1 MNKISRE
8 LNKTIDSREVAEM
21 LGKEH
26 WMVLRDIEGSKDGK
40 TIGIIQVLA
49 DNKLG
54 VSDYFVESS
63 YKDNSGK
70 ANKCYQVT
78 KMGCEMLGNK
88 QQGEKG
94 ILFTARYVKRFNEME
109 NYIENKV
116 PILST
121 EEILELQYKYTREVK
136 EEVKELKED
145 FNDFRD
151 NAPLFN
157 IECEELMDKVKS
169 VATRELGG
177 YKSPAYNDKSLR
189 GRIYADIQIQL
200 RREFGVKKYKAIKR
214 SQLNK
219 AKEVITNYKAPT
231 VLLDEIVQAN
241 NQICFKE
248 VM

>member
-8 LNKTIDSREVAEM
+8 VNKTIDSREVAGM

-94 ILFTARYVKRFNEME
+94 ILFTAKYVKRFNDME
-109 NYIENKV
+109 EGVKSGQSTMLGPQTKEKEIEARFINAQVRKANILLKIAESIPVESYKQVLKSKATEVLNNGQALIPLPKSERKTYSATEIGQMLGITANKV
-116 PILST
+116 GKLANSNNLKT
-121 EEILELQYKYTREVK
+121 GEYGELVW
-136 EEVKELKED
+136 
-145 FNDFRD
+145 
-151 NAPLFN
+151 
-157 IECEELMDKVKS
+157 
-169 VATRELGG
+169 
-177 YKSPAYNDKSLR
+177 DKS
-189 GRIYADIQIQL
+189 
-200 RREFGVKKYKAIKR
+200 KY
-214 SQLNK
+214 S
-219 AKEVITNYKAPT
+219 AKEVQSFRYYEEVIP
-231 VLLDEIVQAN
+231 VLKGLI
-241 NQICFKE
+241 
-248 VM
+248 